1 MPILTVPMAR
11 DHLRDPD
18 DDDPAIQLM
27 INAAEESV
35 MQYLNRRVYG
45 SADDMA
51 AAVDAG
57 SAGDQPMVAN
67 DLIRAACLLIVGH
80 LYENRE
86 GVVTGA
92 IATRMPMGPLELVT
106 PYRIGWG
113 I

>member
-1 MPILTVPMAR
+1 MPILTVAMAR

-18 DDDPAIQLM
+18 DDDPHIWML

-35 MQYLNRRVYG
+35 AEYLNRRVYG

-51 AAVDAG
+51 AAVSAG

-80 LYENRE
+80 LYANRE
-86 GVVTGA
+86 AVVTGT
-92 IATRMPMGPLELVT
+92 IATRLPVGPFELIT
-106 PYRIGWG
+106 PYRVGWG

>member
-1 MPILTVPMAR
+1 MTILTVAMAR

-18 DDDPAIQLM
+18 DDDPHIQML

-35 MQYLNRRVYG
+35 AEYLNRRVYG

-51 AAVDAG
+51 AAVAAG

-80 LYENRE
+80 LYANRE
-86 GVVTGA
+86 NVVVGA
-92 IATRMPMGPLELVT
+92 SVAQIPMGALELVT

>member
-1 MPILTVPMAR
+1 MPILTVAMAR

-18 DDDPAIQLM
+18 DDDPTIQLM

-35 MQYLNRRVYG
+35 IQYLNRQVYG
-45 SADDMA
+45 SADDMD
-51 AAVDAG
+51 AAVSAG
-57 SAGDQPMVAN
+57 SAGDHPMVAN

-80 LYENRE
+80 LYANRE
-86 GVVTGA
+86 GVVVGTSVA
-92 IATRMPMGPLELVT
+92 QLPMGALELIT

>member
-1 MPILTVPMAR
+1 MPILTVAMAR

-18 DDDPAIQLM
+18 DDDPHIQML

-35 MQYLNRRVYG
+35 AEYLNRRVYG
-45 SADDMA
+45 SADELE
-51 AAVDAG
+51 AAVADGTAG
-57 SAGDQPMVAN
+57 EHPMVAN

-80 LYENRE
+80 LYANRE
-86 GVVTGA
+86 NVVVGTS
-92 IATRMPMGPLELVT
+92 ATQLPMGAHELVT